1 MKNKFGY
8 VSKMKINKN
17 NTPTVQIRNIGKK
30 VTGNNNLVI

>member
-17 NTPTVQIRNIGKK
+17 NTPTIQIRNIGKK
-30 VTGNNNLVI
+30 GNWK